1 MPKKHPTEVR
11 DRAVRLA
18 LEKLPDY
25 PSAWA
30 AYRDLGQKLNIGSET
45 LWKWVAQA
53 QVDAGSKPGP
63 TTEELDE
70 IKRLKKENRELRETN
85 EILKAATVFFAG
97 ELDPRNR

>member
-30 AYRDLGQKLNIGSET
+30 AYRDLGPKLTRAALSFDNSFQPSRIDKREAGVGT
-45 LWKWVAQA
+45 L
-53 QVDAGSKPGP
+53 AG
-63 TTEELDE
+63 
-70 IKRLKKENRELRETN
+70 
-85 EILKAATVFFAG
+85 A
-97 ELDPRNR
+97 

>member
-30 AYRDLGQKLNIGSET
+30 AFRDLGPKLNVGPET
-45 LWKWVAQA
+45 LRKWVAQA
-53 QVDAGSKPGP
+53 QIDAGAKPGP
-63 TTEELDE
+63 STEELDE